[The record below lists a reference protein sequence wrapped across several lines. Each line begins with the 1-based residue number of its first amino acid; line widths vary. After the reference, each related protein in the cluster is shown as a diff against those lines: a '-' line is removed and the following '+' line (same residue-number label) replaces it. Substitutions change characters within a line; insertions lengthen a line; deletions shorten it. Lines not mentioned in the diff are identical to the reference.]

1 MQQTAEI
8 AYLYFTVIFPI
19 CTSAYNTAIMR
30 IIFYLTGDTIGNLT
44 IAKIKNYTVTT
55 LKP

>member
-30 IIFYLTGDTIGNLT
+30 LIFYLTGDTIGNLT